1 MSTADLWVR
10 ELGARYG
17 LVLIIVIVIATWAYS
32 RWSKVRKVWYRDH
45 LVGFETECSTL
56 ARFHKRRLFEPL
68 HSLVS
73 ADSALR
79 DLGRIRILEIGVKTG
94 ENIPFYPE
102 ACHLIGVDWNKKLA
116 DYLFHDDYAWRFQHV
131 FVERTLVGDG
141 SRLSRAIPS
150 ESIDAVVTTRTLC
163 SVKSPSAVLR
173 EIRRVLVPG
182 GAYFFMEHTP
192 DPERGTLIY
201 WLQAFWSRSRIWPYL
216 YGGCRPDFDPIKS
229 IESAGFK
236 EVRWG
241 RATLHGDVSK
251 PHHLALTRHHMIGTA
266 IR

>member
-102 ACHLIGVDWNKKLA
+102 ACHLIGVDWNRKLA

-173 EIRRVLVPG
+173 EIRRVLVPVIG
-182 GAYFFMEHTP
+182 LYISSDKEG
-192 DPERGTLIY
+192 RCIL
-201 WLQAFWSRSRIWPYL
+201 L
-216 YGGCRPDFDPIKS
+216 YGTHARP
-229 IESAGFK
+229 
-236 EVRWG
+236 
-241 RATLHGDVSK
+241 
-251 PHHLALTRHHMIGTA
+251 
-266 IR
+266 